1 MKKLYLLL
9 TFFVLFCMSS
19 MGQVIFSESFED
31 NNLFYQN
38 WWLYD
43 ADGDSWAWQTLSV
56 YPGPAPDGDYA
67 AASWSIN
74 PSEGTAKNPDN
85 WMISQPIS
93 LGDSSVLSFWVA
105 SDQDHPGDHFAV
117 YICANWDFDYTNPPA
132 NFEDLVPQTVT
143 TGNFIHLTV
152 GIPSEYANEE
162 VRIAF
167 RHYNSN
173 SDALYY
179 LMIDNI
185 TITAVQAEG
194 PSASEQSVTACEMYV
209 VESSTTMLHEDF
221 EGALP
226 SDWNLVDADGDGDNW
241 AVMAGGY
248 AHTGLG
254 YIASASWDGT
264 TYYPQNW
271 LITPAI
277 SVPDTGVT
285 TFSWWAGAQD
295 PSWYSEHYEVLIS
308 TASNAV
314 EDFNSEALYSE
325 TLSSADWVQHSLNL
339 NNYAGQTVYIAFVHK
354 DCSGQYRLNVD
365 DIEVTHTNTIVYTE
379 SGDYTLTF
387 TNQYGYDSV
396 VTLHLTIVDVPTV
409 GTYPVQNIT
418 SFSAEI
424 GGYLETMCGNE
435 QPELGVCYST
445 SPNPTMNDTYVMAP
459 MSSGSTV
466 PATSFM
472 LDIDGLNPNTTY
484 YVRAF
489 GVTSE
494 GAIYGQEE
502 TFTTYGLINANV
514 TVTNNIEPYMPIDSA
529 LVRIYYG
536 ERVGEYYQIGDMIA
550 EGETDSEGHFYY
562 NNIVMTADPQI
573 LFVRAFAD
581 GYDYRTYIYT
591 TVTAGTLNSTVR
603 MPLTPCYEVPYWV
616 FYEQQQS
623 GDYRLSW
630 WSAGYD
636 PDEPVDPE
644 YPNLLTYN
652 VYENGTLIAEGL
664 TNQWYMLPSFN
675 ANSCYQVRSICTNG
689 ALSDTS
695 FCATIKPVPP
705 TVVTYN
711 PTEITG
717 FSAVLNGEITSD
729 GNAEIYS
736 RGFYTN
742 TIPTLD
748 SGNVSF
754 HYLDDM
760 SYVLSTEV
768 TGLEPETTY
777 YVWAY
782 AFNQAG
788 GSYGNMLSFTTT
800 RACYV
805 PVNLQANDVMASS
818 ALITWTNNNDNEG
831 TPAFYELSYK
841 VTDADS
847 WTVVSNITTN
857 SYLLSGLQQQT
868 SYTVRVRAYCDANA
882 HSSYTTTTFNT
893 GCLSGASSVTIGE
906 GTGSSSGGVLPTN
919 IYYKHSYTQQIYQSN
934 EIGAART
941 ISNIELQYF
950 YSTAYSRNLDIYLLH
965 TNKTAF
971 ASTNDWVSVTGVQ
984 PVFSGYVNFTNAAD
998 GGWVNIPLTTPFEY
1012 NGSENLVLVV
1022 NDKTGSYFN
1031 NGEKFYTHYT
1041 SQYSSMYAYKD
1052 GSSAYSP
1059 SSPGTASGRSYY
1071 RNNIKLPGACITEGC
1086 DRSNVAVVS
1095 VSDNSAQLAIA
1106 AGNDVQAVELEY
1118 KAAGANEYTPI
1129 TVQGNSFTLTGL
1141 TSNTDYE
1148 LRIRS
1153 LCTEDTTD
1161 WKTVNFSTLVAFF
1174 DRLYVKTD
1182 GTGNGGSWEQATNNL
1197 AEALTMA
1204 ALIKSGYGITPEIW
1218 VAEGTY
1224 YNNDLGSSNAFTLN
1238 SGTKLY
1244 GGFAGTET
1252 SIEERDIQA
1261 HPTIL
1266 DGQNNHRVL
1275 YQNYDYY
1282 TVNDLVVVDGFT
1294 IRNGNSGD
1302 AGAGAYLNSN
1312 FEVRNC
1318 RFLNNTAM
1326 SSGGAVYVNGTSG
1339 NDKYDFIDC
1348 EFIGNSTDYQG
1359 GAVCDFND
1367 HACYLN
1373 CKISGN
1379 HANNQG
1385 GGIYGGHKM
1394 VNCEISNNTAGSCP
1408 GVYELADSLVNCD
1421 VVGNVST
1428 STYSNYGGLMYFY
1441 GVMINTVVWGNTSNG
1456 QPCNIVNCNGM
1467 FAYNSAVGGLENY
1480 EGVINLSADNYGTD
1494 ANHPF
1499 FVSPENGD
1507 YRLRNGSAL
1516 IDVGTTYNNLPDYDM
1531 AGESRVY
1538 GDAVEIGCYEFHNE
1552 EYCLEPLHLE
1562 VSSVL
1567 SSSALLSWRD
1577 AGNLDNLLYYELSYK
1592 LADAAEW
1599 TVQTVTPQS
1608 TYKMLT
1614 GLLSDTTYVVRMRS
1628 FCTSDAVS
1636 AYTPELVFNT
1646 VGSVPC
1652 PFEGGE
1658 SVVFR
1663 GESNLT
1669 NYAAYIP
1676 SYFYYNYSYSQ
1687 QIYQA
1692 SEIGGEGMI
1701 TSLSLQYFYDYSRTR
1716 TMNIYLGHTSKSSFS
1731 NSTDWVPIGDLQL
1744 VYSGSITFN
1753 NGGTDNWFTINLQN
1767 NFEYNGED
1775 NLVLVIDD
1783 NTGGSTNS
1791 YNKFY
1796 THQAPVDYATMYA
1809 YSSSDLNPNNSFS
1822 ASSRISYR
1830 NNLKLNGHCVGG
1842 NCDRSNLVVMN
1853 VTPNSAKLVYA
1864 PGASATAFELQYGV
1878 DGSNNYET
1886 LQAQDGE
1893 YNLTGLRYNTTYE
1906 ARIRSLCGE
1915 DSSSWKRV
1923 KFTTPLIDLDRLYV
1937 TTDGTGDASSWTN
1950 ASNDLAWALN
1960 TAARIKEV
1968 FGTSAE
1974 VWVAEGTYYGMN
1986 GESAFTMVDGVNV
1999 YGGFAGTETE
2009 LSQRDIN
2016 NHPTV
2021 LDGQNSRRVLYQP
2034 VSFDDQTVWDGFT
2047 IQNGNVSNFSG
2058 NSYNNYGGGAFIRN
2072 KGVLRNCRIINN
2084 AAYCGGGVYGS
2095 ASSSYNSGAALEAC
2109 TISHNTS
2116 SNSGAGVYAYYTRL
2130 SRCEVSYNTSSS
2142 NGAGVYVQYASVD
2155 RDVISNCLIANNTSN
2170 SSSGAGIYMS
2180 SKTKIQSSTIVNN
2193 KNKNTYSGA
2202 GVYAYY
2208 DAPIENCI
2216 VWGNRNN
2223 NGEANLA
2230 NSYECKHSAVEGAY
2244 SGDNMI
2250 SLISEPN
2257 PNLPYYPNFVNPSQ
2271 TVGSEDVTAN
2281 VDWHLADGSVC
2292 VNRGDNELVEAA
2304 DSLDLDG
2311 NVRIQVGTVD
2321 LGCYESPYNGIT
2333 LPEYNGIV
2341 YVKENGTGSGTSW
2354 DDAMSSLSSAVQIAN
2369 MYNAD
2374 VWVAA
2379 GTYYGDSVSSHA
2391 FIIMEGV
2398 NVYGGFVGNEA
2409 ANYDL
2414 SLRDYTTNQTIL
2426 DGQNNQRLLFQ
2437 NNDFSTH
2444 TVWDGFTV
2452 RNGNAKS
2459 NNNDGCG
2466 GGAYLK
2472 KGVTLRN
2479 CVITENVASS
2489 YGGGVYTSYSDYY
2502 NNDTIFLI
2510 NCRLSHNTSSYQ
2522 AGGAYLSR
2530 KVTMLNCVIDHNVS
2544 HGYGG
2549 GVYLAEDQNI
2559 LSNCLVANNTAYEG
2573 HGAGV
2578 YTGSSTNIIRNSTIV
2593 NNKIASNN
2601 PSNEV
2606 NMSSYKGAGIY
2617 VNYGTVTNC
2626 IVWGNKNYSEIN
2638 GIEGY
2643 SYTVTY
2649 VASDYA
2655 CMGDNNV
2662 SLSTDNENDG
2672 MLSPHFVN
2680 PSNEAGAA
2688 DVTDNADWHLQ
2699 QGSPC
2704 VNRGDNSG
2712 AEAYDLDGNAR
2723 VQMDTIDLGCYES
2736 PYNGIVMP
2744 SYNGIVYVKEN
2755 GAGNMTGDSWANA
2768 MSSIQTALNVAL
2780 MNHADVW
2787 VAAGT
2792 YHGDGTSVNA
2802 FVMKEGVD
2810 VYGGFAGNE
2819 ESDYDLSLRD
2829 FENNTSILDGQ
2840 YAQRVLKQE
2849 EFSSETYTTWDGF
2862 TIQNGRVEGHGAGAY
2877 IVSYGILSNCVI
2889 KNNAIA
2895 SNNSTSYYG
2904 AGVYAHATSSY
2915 GKATIRN
2922 CTIEYNL
2929 FENSQTYRY
2938 GGGLFTRYTD
2948 VYRTE
2953 ISHNSAMN
2961 GGGVYCEYY
2970 SSFTNCLIYG
2980 NTSIRSGGGVYV
2992 SSTSNKFVNCDVVNN
3007 MAGNT
3012 YSGGGIYFSSTS
3024 YNRLTNDIIWG
3035 NKSGYSV
3042 SNMNNT
3048 PNTFTYCAVEEGP
3061 SSDNGNIILASAND
3075 GTDVNQYYVRFID
3088 PQNGNFQLHPSSNCL
3103 DNGSNDALA
3112 ATDTLD
3118 FYGNQRIFGTSV
3130 DIGCSEAQEEGNC
3143 HSPVNLTASNITTS
3157 SAQLAWEP
3165 RGSETQW
3172 AVVYGEV
3179 NGSQNTITVDQPN
3192 CSLTGLVFNRSY
3204 TARVRAIC
3212 AEEAMSIFSIPVN
3225 FQTDCNPAELQ
3236 PLGAFANMFPAD
3248 ESIVD
3253 NNGVTFSWDNV
3264 TNATSYD
3271 LYLWKSTSSMP
3282 SVPTYSGLTQPVAT
3296 NCSLPG
3302 YSKGAVFYWKVV
3314 AWNECISDTSDVMT
3328 LRINADPDLHVSAVN
3343 AGAAKVGQ
3351 SLTVSWTVTN
3361 DGEGRTPNG
3370 ATWTDYIWLAQ
3381 DADVRWY
3388 DEHDRLLATVESMQ
3402 QLQAGESYTNQTTV
3416 TIPNDIDP
3424 GSYYL
3429 FVFADQPDAYSINF
3443 GPTGGVAPN
3452 PYTPSVTG
3460 NPYPYLS
3467 GSVHFEGVVSETKEH
3482 DNFFYMVLNILPPP
3496 SPDLVVSS
3504 VTHGGNA
3511 ISGNAINVTWT
3522 VENAGEAA
3530 AMGSWVDAVYLSTD
3544 TVLDMNN
3551 DYLLGRYSYTDGLA
3565 INGSYQRT
3573 ESVTIPIDHYGDF
3586 YVIVTTD
3593 ITNTVY
3599 EGLQEFNNKGVS
3611 QPLEVTL
3618 TWLTDLVVTEVTLPS
3633 NVVDAKG
3640 RYECSYTVTN
3650 DGASPTYTSQ
3660 WYDAIYIGENPV
3672 FDMNNVTLLRTIHHS
3687 GVLDAGESYTNNVN
3701 IVIPANASGQMYLFV
3716 VTDKD
3721 NSVFEYNAEDNNTY
3735 NYLPALEVL
3744 NPDLQVSSIVVPDMV
3759 DPNNLLSIQWS
3770 VRNNGPGRV
3779 VDGAFKD
3786 NIYINGDRVYS
3797 AAVNSLNIAVGDSI
3811 VRTAVVRIPCVYEN
3825 TAELTVSTDVEF
3837 RVLEASETNNEKTLN
3852 LVIATP
3858 DLIVSDVTSV
3868 ADQDPNNVSLW
3879 SGTTAEL
3886 SYNVA
3891 NIGEMPAAFS
3901 NVKDRIYLS
3910 TSANSYQASD
3920 LIYTNTHD
3928 LNLDNGVDN
3937 EIITCT
3943 VTIPNGISGTY
3954 YYHVVVN
3961 ADTAM
3966 CEGNNLNNNVSLGVP
3981 VEIQLSPS
3989 PNLVVTSVVAPTPV
4003 YLGAPFVVT
4012 YTIQN
4017 TGDAAVNNIRV
4028 AEKFYYSMS
4037 PTSYDVHS
4045 LLATTY
4051 DNLNLAVN
4059 GTVSNSATV
4068 TLPVNIV
4075 SGYYYIHV
4083 VTDAENQIYEHN
4095 GEDNN
4100 TGHSNGIQANTY
4112 QLDLALTQ
4120 IDGPT
4125 EVQWGQT
4132 VTYTLHV
4139 HNNSSL
4145 PTLASSWKDVVY
4157 MSPDEVLSSTDQLM
4171 REVMHST
4178 VLEANSDYT
4187 VDMNVT
4193 IPYGAP
4199 ATAYLIAITDY
4210 NSNNVDININNNVVV
4225 KMLNISSVPT
4235 PDLAVSEVEVLGDF
4249 VAGQPTRVAYKVTNV
4264 GELNIVNQTWNDKVF
4279 ISYNNSYES
4288 ADELVLTQNRQNMSL
4303 AVNEFYRDTLT
4314 VTVPVLYHGDL
4325 YLLMMANA
4333 NNNPYETVRDN
4344 NMMAVSVNVIL
4355 PLPGDLV
4362 VKNVACQNTIVSG
4375 NVLHA
4380 VWTIQNIGDNH
4391 IAGNGLRSLVYI
4403 STDTTFDANDRLLGS
4418 VTSNNISLAIDAT
4431 MQQNLDARVSGLSA
4445 GEYYL
4450 IVKTDVTNAFN
4461 EVNDN
4466 NNTGHLADPF
4476 TVTIRPLPFNED
4488 VYDTLIN
4495 DEVSDYVLNVGDN
4508 RSQTVRIHVNSED
4521 SLLGAVNM
4529 IYATHNAMGDNLNY
4543 SYSTIGQYTANSEL
4557 YIPST
4562 MAGYYG
4568 VNFYGSTPT
4577 NNPQNVVVRADILPF
4592 ELREV
4597 NDNHGGN
4604 TGVVTVELT
4613 GSRFRPDMTICL
4625 RNGNEVIC
4633 ADTLIYVNYYQ
4644 VFAQFDLTGR
4654 TPGVYDMSAV
4664 NFCEGEAVLTNAFT
4678 IEDGQPSSLSFNLLF
4693 PSAPRPN
4700 RNVVMLLEF
4709 GNTGNVD
4716 LHDQVLE
4723 ITSIGGA
4730 PIALTPEGINQNQTV
4745 LRVPLSIDGEP
4756 AGLLRPGSYGT
4767 INIYGFSSGALIFT
4781 IKPVVE

>member
-31 NNLFYQN
+31 DASFYQN
-38 WWLYD
+38 WLRFD
-43 ADGDSWAWQTLSV
+43 ADGDTWSWQTLDPMPNV
-56 YPGPAPDGDYA
+56 APDGNYT

-74 PSEGTAKNPDN
+74 PSEGTAKNPNN
-85 WMISQPIS
+85 WLISQPIS

-105 SDQDHPGDHFAV
+105 SSMYHPGDHFAV
-117 YICANWDFDYTNPPA
+117 YICADWDFDYNNPTA
-132 NFEDLVPQTVT
+132 NFEDLVPETVA
-143 TGNFIHLTV
+143 TGDFIHLTV
-152 GIPSEYANEE
+152 GIPSEYANEA

-167 RHYNSN
+167 RHFNSN
-173 SDALYY
+173 SDELYY
-179 LMIDNI
+179 LMIDDV
-185 TITAVQAEG
+185 TITAVQTVG
-194 PSASEQSVTACEMYV
+194 PSASEQYVTACEMYV

-226 SDWNLVDADGDGDNW
+226 SDWTLVDADEDGDNW

-254 YIASASWDGT
+254 YISSASWDGT

-277 SVPDTGVT
+277 PVPDTGVT

-314 EDFNSEALYSE
+314 GDFNSEALYSE
-325 TLSSADWVQHSLNL
+325 TLSSSAWTQHSFSLID
-339 NNYAGQTVYIAFVHK
+339 YVGQTVYIAFVHK
-354 DCSGQYRLNVD
+354 DCAGEYRLNID
-365 DIEVTHTNTIVYTE
+365 DIEVTHANALVYTE
-379 SGDYTLTF
+379 SGDYTLTY
-387 TNQYGYDSV
+387 TNQHGYDSV

-409 GTYPVQNIT
+409 GTYPVQNFT
-418 SFSAEI
+418 SVSAEI
-424 GGYLETMCGNE
+424 GGYLETMCGDE
-435 QPELGVCYST
+435 QPQLGVCYST

-459 MSSGSTV
+459 LPPGSTV
-466 PATSFM
+466 PATSFT
-472 LDIDGLNPNTTY
+472 LNIDELTPNTTY

-494 GAIYGQEE
+494 GAIYGPEE

-514 TVTNNIEPYMPIDSA
+514 TVTNIIEPYTPIDSA

-536 ERVGEYYQIGDMIA
+536 ERVGEYYQLLDLIT
-550 EGETDSEGHFYY
+550 EGVTDSEGHFSY

-581 GYDYRTYIYT
+581 GYDYRSYIYP
-591 TVTAGTLNSTVR
+591 TVTAGTLNSTLR
-603 MPLTPCYEVPYWV
+603 LPLEPCYEVPYWV
-616 FYEQQQS
+616 YWEEQTN
-623 GDYRLSW
+623 GNYRLSW

-636 PDEPVDPE
+636 PDEPVDPQ

-800 RACYV
+800 RACYA
-805 PVNLQANDVMASS
+805 PVNLHADDVMASS
-818 ALITWTNNNDNEG
+818 ALLTWTNSNED
-831 TPAFYELSYK
+831 TPAYYELSYK
-841 VTDADS
+841 ANDADS

-857 SYLLSGLQQQT
+857 AYMLSGLQQLT

-1118 KAAGANEYTPI
+1118 KAAGAIDYTPI

-1318 RFLNNTAM
+1318 RFLNNTAS
-1326 SSGGAVYVNGTSG
+1326 SSGGAVYVAGSNW
-1339 NDKYDFIDC
+1339 NYNKYDFVDC
-1348 EFIGNSTDYQG
+1348 EFTGNSTPYQG

-1367 HACYLN
+1367 HACYFN

-1385 GGIYGGHKM
+1385 GGIYGGQKM

-1421 VVGNVST
+1421 IVGNVST
-1428 STYSNYGGLMYFY
+1428 GYNNAGLMYFY
-1441 GVMINTVVWGNTSNG
+1441 GVMINTVVWGNTTNN
-1456 QPCNIVNCNGM
+1456 QTLNIANYNGM
-1467 FAYNSAVGGLENY
+1467 VAYNSAVGGLENY

-2230 NSYECKHSAVEGAY
+2230 NSYECKYSAIEGAY
-2244 SGDNMI
+2244 SGTN
-2250 SLISEPN
+2250 LILLASEPD
-2257 PNLPYYPNFVNPSQ
+2257 PNTPYYPNFVNPSQ
-2271 TVGSEDVTAN
+2271 TAGSEDVTAN
-2281 VDWHLADGSVC
+2281 VDWRLADGSIC
-2292 VNRGDNELVEAA
+2292 VNRGDNELMEAA
-2304 DSLDLDG
+2304 DSLDMEG
-2311 NVRIQVGTVD
+2311 NVRVQVGTVD
-2321 LGCYESPYNGIT
+2321 LGCYESPYNAIT

-2341 YVKENGTGSGTSW
+2341 YVKENGTGNGTSW
-2354 DDAMSSLSSAVQIAN
+2354 DNAMSSLSSAIAIAS

-2379 GTYYGDSVSSHA
+2379 GTYYGDSVSANA
-2391 FIIMEGV
+2391 FILMDGV

-2414 SLRDYTTNQTIL
+2414 SLRDYVTNQTIL
-2426 DGQNNQRLLFQ
+2426 DGQHNQRLLFQ
-2437 NNDFSTH
+2437 NNDFSTRA
-2444 TVWDGFTV
+2444 VWDGFTM

-2459 NNNDGCG
+2459 NNNGGRGGC
-2466 GGAYLK
+2466 AYLK
-2472 KGVTLRN
+2472 HGVTLRN
-2479 CVITENVASS
+2479 CVITENTASS
-2489 YGGGVYTSYSDYY
+2489 YGGGVYTAYDDYY

-2510 NCRLSHNTSSYQ
+2510 NCQLNYNTSGYV
-2522 AGGAYLSR
+2522 AGGAYLNRS
-2530 KVTMLNCVIDHNVS
+2530 VAMLNCVVDHNTS

-2549 GVYLAEDQNI
+2549 GVYMSESYNFMA
-2559 LSNCLVANNTAYEG
+2559 NCLVANNTSYDAD
-2573 HGAGV
+2573 GAGV
-2578 YTGSSTNIIRNSTIV
+2578 YVSSSNNVIRNSTIV
-2593 NNKIASNN
+2593 NNKIAADD

-2606 NMSSYKGAGIY
+2606 GGSSSRGAGIY
-2617 VNYGTVTNC
+2617 AYYTTITNC
-2626 IVWGNKNYSEIN
+2626 IVWGNKNYSEVN

-2643 SYTVTY
+2643 NYTATY

-2655 CMGDNNV
+2655 CTGNNNV
-2662 SLSTDNENDG
+2662 SLSIDNENDG
-2672 MLSPHFVN
+2672 TLSPHFVN
-2680 PSNEAGAA
+2680 PSNTAGAA

-2704 VNRGDNSG
+2704 VNRGVNSI
-2712 AEAYDLDGNAR
+2712 ADAFDLDGNAR

-2736 PYNGIVMP
+2736 SYLGIEIPV
-2744 SYNGIVYVKEN
+2744 YNGIVYVKEN
-2755 GAGNMTGDSWANA
+2755 GAGNMTGDSWDNA
-2768 MSSIQTALNVAL
+2768 MPSIQTALGIAA
-2780 MNHADVW
+2780 MNHAVVW

-2792 YHGDGTSVNA
+2792 YHGDGTSTNA
-2802 FVMKEGVD
+2802 FMMKEGVD

-2819 ESDYDLSLRD
+2819 DSDYDLNLRD

-2840 YAQRVLKQE
+2840 YAQRVLRQGD
-2849 EFSSETYTTWDGF
+2849 FSSSIYTTWDGF
-2862 TIQNGRVEGHGAGAY
+2862 TLQNGRVEGHGAGAY

-2889 KNNAIA
+2889 RNNAITSHY
-2895 SNNSTSYYG
+2895 SNSYYG
-2904 AGVYAHATSSY
+2904 AGVYARATGSSS
-2915 GKATIRN
+2915 KAIIRN
-2922 CTIEYNL
+2922 CIIENNYIEYAQ
-2929 FENSQTYRY
+2929 FGY
-2938 GGGLFTRYTD
+2938 GGGLYTRYTD
-2948 VYRTE
+2948 VIRTE
-2953 ISHNSAMN
+2953 ISHNSATYS
-2961 GGGVYCEYY
+2961 GGGVYCDYY
-2970 SSFTNCLIYG
+2970 SNFSNCLIYG
-2980 NTSIRSGGGVYV
+2980 NTSNYSGGGVYV
-2992 SSTSNKFVNCDVVNN
+2992 YSSGNKFVNCDVVSN
-3007 MAGNT
+3007 MAGNN
-3012 YSGGGIYFSSTS
+3012 SNGGGFYFNSTS
-3024 YNRLTNDIIWG
+3024 SNRLINSIIWG
-3035 NKSGYSV
+3035 NKSGYAV
-3042 SNMNNT
+3042 NNMYNT
-3048 PNTFTYCAVEEGP
+3048 PATFTYCAVEEGT
-3061 SSDNGNIILASAND
+3061 SSENGNIILASAND
-3075 GTDVNQYYVRFID
+3075 GTDINQYYVRFID
-3088 PQNGNFQLHPSSNCL
+3088 PQNGNFHLHPSSNCI
-3103 DNGSNDALA
+3103 DNGSNDVLA
-3112 ATDTLD
+3112 VTDTLD

-3130 DIGCSEAQEEGNC
+3130 DIGCSEGQEEGIC
-3143 HSPVNLTASNITTS
+3143 LSPINLTASNITTS
-3157 SAQLAWEP
+3157 SAQLTWEP

-3179 NGSQNTITVDQPN
+3179 NGNQNSITVNQPN

-3204 TARVRAIC
+3204 TAKVRALC
-3212 AEEAMSIFSIPVN
+3212 DEVSMSVFSIQVN

-3236 PLGAFANMFPAD
+3236 PLGEWSSFYPID
-3248 ESIVD
+3248 STIVD
-3253 NNGVTFSWDNV
+3253 YNGVTFSWSNV

-3271 LYLWKSTSSMP
+3271 FYLWRSTSNEP
-3282 SVPTYSGLTQPVAT
+3282 SVPTYSGLTQPVVT
-3296 NCSLPG
+3296 NCSLPA
-3302 YSKGAVFYWKVV
+3302 YTAGATYYWKVV
-3314 AWNECISDTSDVMT
+3314 AWNECISDTSDVMM
-3328 LRINADPDLHVSAVN
+3328 LRVNPKPDLHVSAVN
-3343 AGAAKVGQ
+3343 VGAAKVGQ
-3351 SLTVSWTVTN
+3351 SLTVEWTVTN

-3429 FVFADQPDAYSINF
+3429 FVFADQPDAYNINF

-3460 NPYPYLS
+3460 DPYPYLS
-3467 GSVHFEGVVSETKEH
+3467 GHVHFEGNVNEVEKH
-3482 DNFFYMVLNILPPP
+3482 DNFFYVVLNILPPP

-3511 ISGNAINVTWT
+3511 ISGNTTNITWT
-3522 VENAGEAA
+3522 VENVGEAA

-3551 DYLLGRYSYTDGLA
+3551 DYLLGRYSHTDGLA
-3565 INGSYQRT
+3565 LHGSYQRT
-3573 ESVTIPIDHYGDF
+3573 EAVTIPIDHYGD
-3586 YVIVTTD
+3586 YYIIVMTD
-3593 ITNTVY
+3593 ITSTIY
-3599 EGLQEFNNKGVS
+3599 EGLQENNNKGIS
-3611 QPLEVTL
+3611 QSLEVTL
-3618 TWLTDLVVTEVTLPS
+3618 TWMTDLVVTEVTLPS
-3633 NVVDAKG
+3633 NVVNANE
-3640 RYECSYTVTN
+3640 RYLCSYTVSN
-3650 DGASPTYTSQ
+3650 EGASPTYTSH
-3660 WYDAIYIGENPV
+3660 WYDVIYFGENPV
-3672 FDMNNVTLLRTIHHS
+3672 FDINNVTLLGSIHHN

-3721 NSVFEYNAEDNNTY
+3721 NTVFEYNAEDNNTY
-3735 NYLPALEVL
+3735 NYMPALEVL
-3744 NPDLQVSSIVVPDMV
+3744 NPDLQVSSVIVPDMV
-3759 DPNNLLSIQWS
+3759 DPNNLLSVQWS
-3770 VRNNGPGRV
+3770 VRNNGPGSV
-3779 VDGAFKD
+3779 ANGAFRD
-3786 NIYINGDRVYS
+3786 NIYINGDCVYS
-3797 AAVNSLNIAVGDSI
+3797 ANVSLLNIAVGDSI
-3811 VRTAVVRIPCVYEN
+3811 VRTAVVRIPCIYGNNV
-3825 TAELTVSTDVEF
+3825 ELTVGTDVEN
-3837 RVLEASETNNEKTLN
+3837 RVLEVSETNNEKTLN
-3852 LVIATP
+3852 LVIGTP
-3858 DLIVSDVTSV
+3858 DLVVSDVTPVSE
-3868 ADQDPNNVSLW
+3868 DPNNISLW
-3879 SGTTAEL
+3879 SGTAAVL

-3891 NIGEMPAAFS
+3891 NNGNMPAEFS
-3901 NVKDRIYLS
+3901 TVKDRIYLS

-3920 LIYTNTHD
+3920 LIYTNTHA
-3928 LNLDNGVDN
+3928 LNMDNGGDN
-3937 EIITCT
+3937 ETFTCT

-3961 ADTAM
+3961 ADTAI
-3966 CEGNNLNNNVSLGVP
+3966 CEGNNLDNNASLGVP

-3989 PNLVVTSVVAPTPV
+3989 PDLVVASVIAPTPV
-4003 YLGAPFVVT
+4003 NLGAPFVVT

-4017 TGDAAVNNIRV
+4017 TGVAAVNNVRV
-4028 AEKFYYSMS
+4028 AEKIYYSMS
-4037 PTSYDVHS
+4037 PTAYDPQN

-4051 DNLNLAVN
+4051 DYLNLEVN
-4059 GTVSNSATV
+4059 GSVANSATV
-4068 TLPVNIV
+4068 TLPVNVI

-4083 VTDAENQIYEHN
+4083 VTDAEDQIYEHN
-4095 GEDNN
+4095 GENN
-4100 TGHSNGIQANTY
+4100 NVGHSNGVQANTY

-4145 PTLASSWKDVVY
+4145 PTLASSWKDVIY
-4157 MSPDEVLSSTDQLM
+4157 MSSDDVLSTVDQQM
-4171 REVMHST
+4171 AEAMHTT
-4178 VLEANSDYT
+4178 VLEAGADYT
-4187 VDMNVT
+4187 VNMSVT

-4199 ATAYLIAITDY
+4199 ATAYLIAIADY
-4210 NSNNVDININNNVVV
+4210 NSNNVDININNNVVL
-4225 KMLNISSVPT
+4225 KALNISSVPT
-4235 PDLAVSEVEVLGDF
+4235 PDLTVSEVDVLDEF
-4249 VAGQPTRVAYKVTNV
+4249 IAGQPTRVAYKVTNV
-4264 GELNIVNQTWNDKVF
+4264 GELNIVDQTWNDKVF
-4279 ISYNNSYES
+4279 ISYNSSYES
-4288 ADELVLTQNRQNMSL
+4288 ADEQLQTRNRQNISL
-4303 AVNEFYRDTLT
+4303 AINEFYRDTLT
-4314 VTVPVLYHGDL
+4314 VTVPMRYYGDL

-4333 NNNPYETVRDN
+4333 NNDPYESVRDN
-4344 NMMAVSVNVIL
+4344 NMMATPVAVTL

-4362 VKNVACQNTIVSG
+4362 VKDVACQNTIVSG

-4380 VWTIQNIGDNH
+4380 VWTLQNIGDNP
-4391 IAGNGLRSLVYI
+4391 IIGNGLRSLVYI
-4403 STDTTFDANDRLLGS
+4403 SADTAFDANDRLLGN
-4418 VTSNNISLAIDAT
+4418 VTSNNINLDIDAS
-4431 MQQNLDARVSGLSA
+4431 MQQHLDARVSGLSA
-4445 GEYYL
+4445 GDYYL

-4461 EVNDN
+4461 EVDDN
-4466 NNTGHLADPF
+4466 NNTGHLTDPF

-4521 SLLGAVNM
+4521 AELGAVNM

-4562 MAGYYG
+4562 MSGYYG
-4568 VNFYGSTPT
+4568 VNIYGSTPI

-4604 TGVVTVELT
+4604 TGVVTVELI
-4613 GSRFRPDMTICL
+4613 GSRFRPDMTVCL

-4664 NFCEGEAVLTNAFT
+4664 NFCEGEAILTNAFT

-4700 RNVVMLLEF
+4700 RNVVMMLEF

-4723 ITSIGGA
+4723 ITSLGGA
-4730 PIALTPEGINQNQTV
+4730 PIALTPDGINNQQTV

-4781 IKPVVE
+4781 IKPVEE